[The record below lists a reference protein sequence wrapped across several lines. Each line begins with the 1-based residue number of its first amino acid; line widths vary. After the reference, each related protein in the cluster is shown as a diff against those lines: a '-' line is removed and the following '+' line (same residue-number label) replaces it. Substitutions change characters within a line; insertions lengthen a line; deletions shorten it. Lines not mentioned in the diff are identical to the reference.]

1 MSYIDN
7 NEERETHSKSETM
20 INDEKD
26 EVEEV
31 LFQWLLF
38 RYQAGLETPW
48 KVATSYLIVLIY
60 HCTKNEEILNGRM
73 L

>member
-1 MSYIDN
+1 MSYIDK

-31 LFQWLLF
+31 LFQ
-38 RYQAGLETPW
+38 
-48 KVATSYLIVLIY
+48 
-60 HCTKNEEILNGRM
+60 
-73 L
+73 